1 MSAIEICV
9 CEYVVQ
15 VLMHARFIILP
26 LSLNDACL
34 CSCLCLYVCGCL
46 CTGSMCAE
54 ESGNFSHHCS
64 FVTET
69 GAPDLQLS
77 DLLVVGK
84 HRGSPDPL
92 TTTPSRTP
100 ATLAHGNGLEGLGEE
115 QGGAGGNSSVGAGP
129 KLQAPFGRESVHAGR
144 GGEEAG
150 GDMANKKSTLHHLD
164 AVKRL
169 NAMLLQLDRKDRDIL
184 KLRASQLGQ

>member
-1 MSAIEICV
+1 MH
-9 CEYVVQ
+9 
-15 VLMHARFIILP
+15 VLFIILP
-26 LSLNDACL
+26 LSLNDTCL

-46 CTGSMCAE
+46 CTGSTCAE
-54 ESGNFSHHCS
+54 ESANFSRHGS

-84 HRGSPDPL
+84 HRGSPDPW

-115 QGGAGGNSSVGAGP
+115 QGGENSSVGDGP
-129 KLQAPFGRESVHAGR
+129 KLEAPFGGESVHAGR
-144 GGEEAG
+144 GGEETG

>member
-1 MSAIEICV
+1 MSAIEVCV

-15 VLMHARFIILP
+15 VLMHALFIILH
-26 LSLNDACL
+26 LSLKDARL

-54 ESGNFSHHCS
+54 ESAIFSHHS
-64 FVTET
+64 FATET
-69 GAPDLQLS
+69 GAPDPRLS

-84 HRGSPDPL
+84 HRGNPHPL
-92 TTTPSRTP
+92 TITPSRTP
-100 ATLAHGNGLEGLGEE
+100 ATLAHGMGLQGLGEE
-115 QGGAGGNSSVGAGP
+115 QGGAGGYSIAGAGP
-129 KLQAPFGRESVHAGR
+129 KSQAPVGGESVHAGR
-144 GGEEAG
+144 GGEETG

-169 NAMLLQLDRKDRDIL
+169 NAMLLQLDRKDRDVL